1 MRVHAIRGA
10 RHQRDPILPVDH
22 AQLRRVIRFDDADV
36 VHLVGQG
43 LAHDLQVDEIA
54 LHHLVEPREHGRPD
68 QSAMAGDD
76 GVRARPAHGKA
87 GAVQMPDAHGELVFP
102 RTVVDRQIDVYL
114 RDLDRSH
121 DPVAGIQKTLVF
133 GVLGCLGVGLAG
145 SLAAAVGDV
154 EWIDRL
160 AQDRLTAGRQL
171 GVVFRGGTQL
181 VARLGEGPS
190 VDLFAHLLALRSQF
204 TA

>member
-1 MRVHAIRGA
+1 
-10 RHQRDPILPVDH
+10 
-22 AQLRRVIRFDDADV
+22 
-36 VHLVGQG
+36 
-43 LAHDLQVDEIA
+43 
-54 LHHLVEPREHGRPD
+54 
-68 QSAMAGDD
+68 
-76 GVRARPAHGKA
+76 
-87 GAVQMPDAHGELVFP
+87 MPDTHGELVFS

-204 TA
+204 TARLPLQGQRIRAEQQTAADQQYREHGKYLRYAS